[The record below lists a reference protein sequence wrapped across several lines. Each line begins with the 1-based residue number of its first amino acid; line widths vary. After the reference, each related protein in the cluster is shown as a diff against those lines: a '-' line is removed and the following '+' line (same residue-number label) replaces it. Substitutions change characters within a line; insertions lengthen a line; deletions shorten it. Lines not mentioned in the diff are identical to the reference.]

1 MIDINES
8 GDEDMK
14 LLVLA
19 DDLTGA
25 LDTGIQFVAA
35 GADTRV
41 ILNPRYPLDQLE
53 PSIEVAVIDTE
64 TRHVP
69 EKNAYE
75 LVHTIAEQAK
85 KLQIPCLYKKTDSG
99 LRGNVGAELSA
110 VLEAEGGQLHF
121 IPAFPK
127 MHRYT
132 KEGIHFIDGTP
143 VAESVF
149 GKDPF
154 NPVKYSSVEK
164 IIHEQTAEPVHII
177 TEGKE
182 PSDEEGIYVYDAET
196 DADIEK
202 IGRMLQ
208 KKNQLALLAGCA
220 GFASH
225 LSPLLCFEQK
235 EKHPVP
241 SKKAFLLVCGSV
253 NPITRKQVKVA
264 VDSGKFTYFQVTPE
278 QSLTPHWFRTEK
290 GKQLI
295 QQWKDALQE
304 GKNCIIDTND
314 IPNEISVAEYAK
326 TKGMDFDDIQQQIP
340 KAMGE
345 VLQGL
350 FENGLD
356 ATVMVTGGD
365 ILMGM
370 IRALDIGGI
379 TPLQELFTG
388 TVLSTIPIHGKEQPL
403 ISKSGGF
410 GDPDLLVQLLDKLGR
425 KG

>member
-1 MIDINES
+1 
-8 GDEDMK
+8 MK

-41 ILNPRYPLDQLE
+41 ILNPQYPLKELD
-53 PSIEVAVIDTE
+53 PTIDVVVIDTE
-64 TRHVP
+64 TRHIP
-69 EKNAYE
+69 GQKAYD

-85 KLQIPCLYKKTDSG
+85 ELQIPCLYKKTDSG

-110 VLEAEGGQLHF
+110 VLETEGGQLHF

-127 MHRYT
+127 THRYT
-132 KEGIHFIDGTP
+132 KNGIHFIDGTP

-154 NPVKYSSVEK
+154 NPVKFSSVKE
-164 IIHEQTAEPVHII
+164 IIHEQTELPVFVVP
-177 TEGKE
+177 EGKE
-182 PSDEEGIYVYDAET
+182 PSEESGIFVYDAET

-202 IGRMLQ
+202 IAQMLQ
-208 KKNQLALLAGCA
+208 ARGKLNLLAGCA

-225 LSPLLCFEQK
+225 LSPLLRFEQK
-235 EKHPVP
+235 KKHPIP

-253 NPITRKQVKVA
+253 NPITRKQVKEA
-264 VDSGKFTYFQVTPE
+264 VDSGKFTYLRVKPE
-278 QSLTPHWFRTEK
+278 QSLTPHWFESEQ
-290 GKQLI
+290 GKESI
-295 QQWKDALQE
+295 RQWSNALQQ

-314 IPNEISVAEYAK
+314 IPGEVSVAEYAK
-326 TKGMDFDDIQQQIP
+326 TQGMDFDDIQQQIP

-345 VLQGL
+345 LLQGL

-379 TPLQELFTG
+379 TPIQELFTG
-388 TVLSTIPIHGKEQPL
+388 TVLSTVTIDGKEQPL

-410 GDPDLLVQLLDKLGR
+410 GDPDLLVQLLEKLGR

>member
-1 MIDINES
+1 
-8 GDEDMK
+8 MK

-25 LDTGIQFVAA
+25 LDTGIQFVAT

-41 ILNPRYPLDQLE
+41 ILNPQYPLKELD
-53 PSIEVAVIDTE
+53 SAIDVVVIDTE
-64 TRHVP
+64 TRHIP
-69 EKNAYE
+69 EKKAYD

-127 MHRYT
+127 THRYT
-132 KEGIHFIDGTP
+132 KNGIHFIDGTP

-154 NPVKYSSVEK
+154 NPVKFSSVKE
-164 IIHEQTAEPVHII
+164 IIHEQTDLPVFVVP
-177 TEGKE
+177 EGKE
-182 PSDEEGIYVYDAET
+182 PSDEDGIFVYDAET

-202 IGRMLQ
+202 IAQMLQ
-208 KKNQLALLAGCA
+208 GKGKLNLLAGCA

-225 LSPLLCFEQK
+225 LSPLLCFDQR
-235 EKHPVP
+235 EKHSVSPQ
-241 SKKAFLLVCGSV
+241 KAFLLVCGSV
-253 NPITRKQVKVA
+253 NPITRKQVKEA
-264 VDSGKFTYFQVTPE
+264 VDSGEFTYFQVKPE
-278 QSLTPHWFRTEK
+278 QSLTPHWFKTEH
-290 GKQLI
+290 GKKLI
-295 QQWKDALQE
+295 GQWLKALQE

-314 IPNEISVAEYAK
+314 IPGKVSVAEYAK
-326 TKGMDFDDIQQQIP
+326 TRGMDFDDIQQQIP

-345 VLQGL
+345 LLQGL

-356 ATVMVTGGD
+356 AMVMVTGGD

-370 IRALDIGGI
+370 IRALKIGGI
-379 TPLQELFTG
+379 TPIQELFTG
-388 TVLSTIPIHGKEQPL
+388 TVLSTVNINGREQPL

-410 GDPDLLVQLLDKLGR
+410 GDSDLLVQLLKKLER

>member
-1 MIDINES
+1 
-8 GDEDMK
+8 MK

-41 ILNPRYPLDQLE
+41 ILNPRYPLKDLDFA
-53 PSIEVAVIDTE
+53 IDVVIIDTE
-64 TRHVP
+64 TRHILG
-69 EKNAYE
+69 KNAYE

-85 KLQIPCLYKKTDSG
+85 ELQIPCLYKKTDSG

-110 VLEAEGGQLHF
+110 VLESEGGQLHF

-127 MHRYT
+127 THRYT
-132 KEGIHFIDGTP
+132 KNGIHFIDGTP

-154 NPVKYSSVEK
+154 NPVKFSSVEK
-164 IIHEQTAEPVHII
+164 IIHEQTNMPVFAVP
-177 TEGKE
+177 EGKE
-182 PSDEEGIYVYDAET
+182 PSEETGIFIYDAET

-202 IGRMLQ
+202 IAQML
-208 KKNQLALLAGCA
+208 KEKGKINLLAGCA

-225 LSPLLCFEQK
+225 LSSIFRFDQK
-235 EKHPVP
+235 EKHLT
-241 SKKAFLLVCGSV
+241 SSRKAFLLVCGSV
-253 NPITRKQVKVA
+253 NPITRRQVKSA
-264 VDSGKFTYFQVTPE
+264 VDSGKFTYFQVSPE
-278 QSLTPHWFRTEK
+278 QSLTPHWFQTNK
-290 GKQLI
+290 GKEMI
-295 QQWKDALQE
+295 KQWSNALQE

-314 IPNEISVAEYAK
+314 IPGQLSVAEYAK
-326 TKGMDFDDIQQQIP
+326 AKGIDLDGIQQQIP
-340 KAMGE
+340 KTIGE

-350 FENGLD
+350 FANDLD
-356 ATVMVTGGD
+356 ATIMVTGGD

-370 IRALDIGGI
+370 IRALNIGGI
-379 TPLQELFTG
+379 TPIRELFTG
-388 TVLSTIPIHGKEQPL
+388 TVLSTVAINGKEQPL

-410 GDPDLLVQLLDKLGR
+410 GEPDLLVKLLEKLGKR
-425 KG
+425 G